1 MSRVRT
7 QEDFIK
13 KAQEIHGTKYDYSQ
27 VKYVS
32 TQTPV
37 TIICPIHGPFQQK
50 PFNHLRGHD
59 CPICGRDKTKT
70 GRDEF
75 IRRARAVHGNRY
87 DYSRVV
93 YKRTNEKVEIICPV
107 HGSFWQTP
115 HCHILSKQNCPK
127 CAAEDGGQ
135 KRRGDNNPMR
145 KPETKA
151 KARKTCLERY
161 GAKTYAESLEG
172 RQKLHDIVTSPEI
185 QAKMEATCQARYGA
199 KLWSASDIGREKLHE
214 LMSSVEMQQK
224 IVSGYQSAYGVD
236 HYMQTDEG
244 RAKARANLD
253 DERRAKIRASF
264 MAKYGVPNALLIP
277 EVRGAICEQRAEI
290 VRKSWATKRAHG
302 TFSTSKPEESLYRLL
317 CDKFGENNI
326 VRQHVDK
333 ERYPFHCDFY
343 VKPFDLFIELNASWT
358 HGGHW
363 FDENNPLD
371 LDRLAFLQQ
380 RAKFR
385 GSRFYYSAIRVWTD
399 RDLLKKRTAEANH
412 LNYLVFW
419 DNKLTDAV
427 AWLASI

>member
-32 TQTPV
+32 TQTLV
-37 TIICPIHGPFQQK
+37 TIICPNHGPFQQK

-115 HCHILSKQNCPK
+115 QCHISSKQNCPK
-127 CAAEDGGQ
+127 CAAEEGGQ

-244 RAKARANLD
+244 RAKARAYMNE
-253 DERRAKIRASF
+253 ERQAKIRASF
-264 MAKYGVPNALLIP
+264 IAKYGVTNMFDAQ
-277 EVRGAICEQRAEI
+277 EFRVKKAFYMEKG
-290 VRKSWATKRAHG
+290 WATKRAHG
-302 TFSTSKPEESLYRLL
+302 TFSTSRPEESLYRLL
-317 CDKFGENNI
+317 CDKFGKNN
-326 VRQHVDK
+326 VLRQYVDAV
-333 ERYPFHCDFY
+333 RYPFHCDFY
-343 VKPFDLFIELNASWT
+343 VRPLDLFIELNASWT

-371 LDRLAFLQQ
+371 VEIRDDWYM
-380 RAKFR
+380 RAVRQK
-385 GSRFYYSAIRVWTD
+385 SLYYAIAIDVWTD

>member
-37 TIICPIHGPFQQK
+37 TIICSNHGPFQQK

-115 HCHILSKQNCPK
+115 QCHISSKQNCPK
-127 CAAEDGGQ
+127 CAAEEGGQ
-135 KRRGDNNPMR
+135 KRRGDNNSMR
-145 KPETKA
+145 KLETKA

-244 RAKARANLD
+244 RAKARAYMNE
-253 DERRAKIRASF
+253 ERQAKIRASF
-264 MAKYGVPNALLIP
+264 IAKYGVTNMFDAQ
-277 EVRGAICEQRAEI
+277 EFRVKKAFYMEKG
-290 VRKSWATKRAHG
+290 WATKRAHG
-302 TFSTSKPEESLYRLL
+302 TFSTSRPEESLYRLL
-317 CDKFGENNI
+317 CDKFGKDN
-326 VRQHVDK
+326 VLRQYVDAV
-333 ERYPFHCDFY
+333 RYPFHCDFY
-343 VKPFDLFIELNASWT
+343 VRPLDLFIELNASWT

-371 LDRLAFLQQ
+371 VEIRDDWYM
-380 RAKFR
+380 RAVRQK
-385 GSRFYYSAIRVWTD
+385 SLYYAIAIDVWTD

>member
-37 TIICPIHGPFQQK
+37 TIICPNHGPFQQK

-87 DYSRVV
+87 DYSQVV

-115 HCHILSKQNCPK
+115 QCHISSKQNCPK
-127 CAAEDGGQ
+127 CAAEEGGQ

-244 RAKARANLD
+244 RAKARAYMNE
-253 DERRAKIRASF
+253 ERQAKIRASF
-264 MAKYGVPNALLIP
+264 IAKYGVTNMFDAQ
-277 EVRGAICEQRAEI
+277 EFRVKKAFYMEKG
-290 VRKSWATKRAHG
+290 WATKRAHG
-302 TFSTSKPEESLYRLL
+302 TFSTSRPEESLYRLL
-317 CDKFGENNI
+317 CDKFGKDN
-326 VRQHVDK
+326 VLRQYVDAV
-333 ERYPFHCDFY
+333 RYPFHCDFY
-343 VKPFDLFIELNASWT
+343 VRPLDLFIELNASWT

-371 LDRLAFLQQ
+371 VEIRDDWYM
-380 RAKFR
+380 RAVRQK
-385 GSRFYYSAIRVWTD
+385 SLYYAIAIDVWTD

>member
-93 YKRTNEKVEIICPV
+93 YKRTNEKVEIICSV

-115 HCHILSKQNCPK
+115 QCHISSKQNCPK
-127 CAAEDGGQ
+127 CAAEEGGQ

-244 RAKARANLD
+244 RAKARAYMSE
-253 DERRAKIRASF
+253 ERQAKIRASF
-264 MAKYGVPNALLIP
+264 IAKYGVTNMFDAQ
-277 EVRGAICEQRAEI
+277 EFRVKKAFYMEKG
-290 VRKSWATKRAHG
+290 WATKRAHG
-302 TFSTSKPEESLYRLL
+302 TFSTSRPEESLYRLL
-317 CDKFGENNI
+317 CDKFGKDN
-326 VRQHVDK
+326 VLRQYVDAV
-333 ERYPFHCDFY
+333 RYPFHCDFY
-343 VKPFDLFIELNASWT
+343 VRPLDLFIELNASWT

-371 LDRLAFLQQ
+371 VEIRDDWYM
-380 RAKFR
+380 RAVRQK
-385 GSRFYYSAIRVWTD
+385 SLYYAIAIDVWTD
-399 RDLLKKRTAEANH
+399 RDLLKKRIAEANH

>member
-93 YKRTNEKVEIICPV
+93 YEKTSQKVEIICPV

-115 HCHILSKQNCPK
+115 QCHISSKQNCPK
-127 CAAEDGGQ
+127 CAAEEGGQ

-244 RAKARANLD
+244 RAKARAYMNE
-253 DERRAKIRASF
+253 ERQAKIRASF
-264 MAKYGVPNALLIP
+264 IAKYGVTNMFDAQ
-277 EVRGAICEQRAEI
+277 EFRVKKAFYMEKG
-290 VRKSWATKRAHG
+290 WATKRAHG
-302 TFSTSKPEESLYRLL
+302 TFSTSRPEESLYRLL
-317 CDKFGENNI
+317 CDKFGKDN
-326 VRQHVDK
+326 VLRQYVDDV
-333 ERYPFHCDFY
+333 RYPFHCDFY
-343 VKPFDLFIELNASWT
+343 VRPLDLFIELNASWT

-371 LDRLAFLQQ
+371 VEIRDDWYM
-380 RAKFR
+380 RAVRQK
-385 GSRFYYSAIRVWTD
+385 SLYYAMAIDVWTD

>member
-115 HCHILSKQNCPK
+115 QCHISSKQNCPK
-127 CAAEDGGQ
+127 CAAEEGGQ

-244 RAKARANLD
+244 RAKARAYMSE
-253 DERRAKIRASF
+253 ERQAKIRASF
-264 MAKYGVPNALLIP
+264 IAKYGVTNMFDAQ
-277 EVRGAICEQRAEI
+277 EFRVKKAFYMEKG
-290 VRKSWATKRAHG
+290 WATKRAHG
-302 TFSTSKPEESLYRLL
+302 TFSTSRPEESLYRLL
-317 CDKFGENNI
+317 CDKFGKDN
-326 VRQHVDK
+326 VLRQYVDAV
-333 ERYPFHCDFY
+333 RYPFHCDFY
-343 VKPFDLFIELNASWT
+343 VRPLDLFIELNASWT

-371 LDRLAFLQQ
+371 VEIRDDWYM
-380 RAKFR
+380 RAVRQK
-385 GSRFYYSAIRVWTD
+385 SLYYAMAIDVWTD